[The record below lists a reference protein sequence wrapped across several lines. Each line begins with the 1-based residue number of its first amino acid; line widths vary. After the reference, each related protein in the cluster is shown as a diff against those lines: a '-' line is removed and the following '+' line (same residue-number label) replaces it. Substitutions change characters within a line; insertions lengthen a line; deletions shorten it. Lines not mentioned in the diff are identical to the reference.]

1 MAKRNARSGIKADLL
16 SQLKRNGTVTK
27 FYTDLVGDYM
37 EMYDAK
43 NKLAEDIQERGVTV
57 AYYSNNGTV
66 NIKKNESVG
75 EFLKVNAQMIKLL
88 DSMGI
93 VPAPEVEEDD
103 EM

>member
-1 MAKRNARSGIKADLL
+1 M
-16 SQLKRNGTVTK
+16 
-27 FYTDLVGDYM
+27 
-37 EMYDAK
+37 
-43 NKLAEDIQERGVTV
+43 
-57 AYYSNNGTV
+57 

>member
-37 EMYDAK
+37 EMY
-43 NKLAEDIQERGVTV
+43 
-57 AYYSNNGTV
+57 NNGTV